1 MPYTPAARR
10 AGGKQ
15 DAAFRAKPQI
25 VLSLVQ
31 KAQAPGIPFSG
42 IVAACFDGENNALKA
57 AMLKRSSR
65 HVLALGRGWAPVE
78 ADQLFNAAAREP
90 RA

>member
-15 DAAFRAKPQI
+15 DAAFRTKPQI
-25 VLSLVQ
+25 ALSLVE
-31 KAQAPGIPFSG
+31 KAQAAGIPFSG
-42 IVAACFDGENNALKA
+42 IVADCFFGENNAPKA
-57 AMLKRSSR
+57 ALLKRSLR
-65 HVLALGRGWAPVE
+65 DVLALGRGWAPVE
-78 ADQLFNAAAREP
+78 ADQLFNDAAQEL